1 MVQKETGEGEDG
13 VSLAKK
19 DWFVNGIRM
28 IPTEDEEQKT
38 VISWCRLNESR
49 WPELRWIHH
58 IPNGGKRSKAEAAG
72 FQAMGVLAGVPDL
85 FLPVKRVWHHG
96 LYVEMKAL
104 DGKVSKE
111 QREFLTA
118 AAEQGFCCCVC
129 FGADAAMDVIEN
141 YLRGERFPAELADG
155 TRIEGVKV
163 F

>member
-1 MVQKETGEGEDG
+1 M
-13 VSLAKK
+13 SLAKK

-28 IPTEDEEQKT
+28 IPTEEEEQKT
-38 VISWCRLNESR
+38 VISWCRIQESR
-49 WPELRWIHH
+49 WPELQWIHH

-85 FLPVKRVWHHG
+85 FLPVKTKWWPG

-111 QREFLTA
+111 QEEFMTA
-118 AAEQGFCCCVC
+118 VGKQGYCCCTC
-129 FGADAAMDVIEN
+129 WGADAAIGLIER
-141 YLRGERFPAELADG
+141 YLKGRQFPYAMAG
-155 TRIEGVKV
+155 QVYYEGVKV

>member
-38 VISWCRLNESR
+38 VISWCRIQESR
-49 WPELRWIHH
+49 WPELRMIYHV
-58 IPNGGKRSKAEAAG
+58 PNEGKRSKTTAATEK
-72 FQAMGVLAGVPDL
+72 AMGLRAGVPDL
-85 FLPVKRVWHHG
+85 FLPVPRAWFHG
-96 LYVEMKAL
+96 LYLEMKAL

-111 QREFLTA
+111 QDEFLTA
-118 AAEQGFCCCVC
+118 AGEQGYCCCAC
-129 FGADAAMDVIEN
+129 WGADAAIWLIER
-141 YLRGERFPAELADG
+141 YMTGKDFPYMPG
-155 TRIEGVKV
+155 QVVYEGVML